1 MGRSCRAIRLSGP
14 RSYRRSVRAKALGT
28 MGNLSATLHMI
39 VGLPCAGKSTYA
51 TALKMDTNAV
61 LVSLDRW
68 LITLF
73 GRYSIGEIGHEEHV
87 RRVLSTRALI
97 WESSSEHLRRSVD
110 VILDDGFFLREHRRL
125 HIELATALGA
135 ASMMH
140 FYRCARQCPAIAH
153 FGPKR
158 VPASAQLSHRPCDAG
173 CFRAN
178 VRATVN

>member
-1 MGRSCRAIRLSGP
+1 
-14 RSYRRSVRAKALGT
+14 
-28 MGNLSATLHMI
+28 MI

-51 TALKMDTNAV
+51 TALQIDTNAV

-110 VILDDGFFLREHRRL
+110 VILDDGFFLREHRRR
-125 HIELATALGA
+125 HGELATALGA
-135 ASMMH
+135 ASTIH
-140 FYRCARQCPAIAH
+140 FIDAPVHVLRSRISARNADLPAHNFRIDPEMLDV
-153 FGPKR
+153 FVR
-158 VPASAQLSHRPCDAG
+158 MFERPSTDEGA
-173 CFRAN
+173 AL
-178 VRATVN
+178 VNRNSWREAPVS